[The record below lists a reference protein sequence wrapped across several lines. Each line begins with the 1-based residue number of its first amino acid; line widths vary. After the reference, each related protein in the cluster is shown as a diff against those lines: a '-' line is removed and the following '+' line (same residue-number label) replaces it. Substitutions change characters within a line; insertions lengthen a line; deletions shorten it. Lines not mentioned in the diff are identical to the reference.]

1 MKATDFDTIKLCPRC
16 IAAIR
21 SHGEKVFVGESTYW
35 DDDYSEDDVCEW
47 CEEGGE
53 ELYTCHF

>member
-1 MKATDFDTIKLCPRC
+1 MKLTDIETIKLCPNC

-21 SHGEKVFVGESTYW
+21 SHGEPVFVGESTYF
-35 DDDYSEDDVCEW
+35 DDDYDEDAFCEW
-47 CEEGGE
+47 CEESGT